1 MSRFRSKQSR
11 ELHRRLATR
20 LALAWAVY
28 TAAFIV
34 LALVLNVTVVR
45 SIANAVADA
54 TAPWHYR
61 EYENYT
67 LDECLTVLGYE
78 VVGEAVDPETLD
90 ALERSYAEADED
102 AVAAGAVDGSGS
114 SEGSE
119 GSDVIVE
126 RFSDQA
132 RLDATVFAVKPALV
146 DTGFHKWMTAD
157 DIKRDALRKL
167 AAEQVGNGDSVVIEE
182 GPGFVAA
189 RDLSTY
195 NAIRALKVPLALV
208 IYLAGCAI
216 IVRAAMSRSLRSFDE
231 LSGAVADLMAD
242 RERPIVLP
250 PSLAIAQDELNA
262 IRLAALSDE
271 RAAVAAERRK
281 DELVA
286 YLAHDIKTPLT
297 SVVGYLE
304 LLDEAPDLPEPTRR
318 RYIKLAF
325 EKASR
330 FGSLIDE
337 FFEITRYNLQA
348 IPLERCTVEPR
359 LFLEQVAEELYPA
372 AEARNVSIA
381 VEAPADEGL
390 YLDPDK
396 MARAIGNVLRNAVAY
411 ADEGSTI
418 AVEARIEQAAPAA
431 LDREGAE
438 DGGPAEG
445 PGTASASATTPI
457 AAEPPASRWLISVAN
472 QGREISAAHLQSIFD
487 KFYREDGARSTNG
500 GGAGLGLAIA
510 KEIVAAHGGT
520 IAASSA
526 DGRTVFTIE
535 LPRMRREGS
544 AIPSVA

>member
-11 ELHRRLATR
+11 ELHRRLTTR
-20 LALAWAVY
+20 LALAWAAY

-90 ALERSYAEADED
+90 ALERSYAEADAD
-102 AVAAGAVDGSGS
+102 AVAAGEVDGSGS

-195 NAIRALKVPLALV
+195 NAIRALKVPLVLV

-242 RERPIVLP
+242 RECPIVLP
-250 PSLAIAQDELNA
+250 PSLAIAHDELNA

-381 VEAPADEGL
+381 VEVPADEGL

-396 MARAIGNVLRNAVAY
+396 MARAISNVLRNAVAY
-411 ADEGSTI
+411 ADEGSII

-431 LDREGAE
+431 LDKEGAK

-544 AIPSVA
+544 AIPPVA

>member
-11 ELHRRLATR
+11 ELHRRLTTR
-20 LALAWAVY
+20 LALAWAAY

-90 ALERSYAEADED
+90 ALERSYAEADAD
-102 AVAAGAVDGSGS
+102 AVAAGEVDGSGS

-195 NAIRALKVPLALV
+195 NAIRALKVPLVLV

-381 VEAPADEGL
+381 VEVPADEGL

-396 MARAIGNVLRNAVAY
+396 MARAISNVLRNAVAY
-411 ADEGSTI
+411 ADEGSII

-431 LDREGAE
+431 LDKEGAK

-544 AIPSVA
+544 AIPPVA

>member
-20 LALAWAVY
+20 LALAWAAY

-90 ALERSYAEADED
+90 ALERSYAEADAD
-102 AVAAGAVDGSGS
+102 AVAAGEVDGSGS

-544 AIPSVA
+544 AIPPVA

>member
-1 MSRFRSKQSR
+1 M
-11 ELHRRLATR
+11 L
-20 LALAWAVY
+20 
-28 TAAFIV
+28 
-34 LALVLNVTVVR
+34 
-45 SIANAVADA
+45 
-54 TAPWHYR
+54 
-61 EYENYT
+61 
-67 LDECLTVLGYE
+67 
-78 VVGEAVDPETLD
+78 
-90 ALERSYAEADED
+90 
-102 AVAAGAVDGSGS
+102 AAGWL
-114 SEGSE
+114 
-119 GSDVIVE
+119 VIV
-126 RFSDQA
+126 
-132 RLDATVFAVKPALV
+132 VMAL
-146 DTGFHKWMTAD
+146 
-157 DIKRDALRKL
+157 
-167 AAEQVGNGDSVVIEE
+167 N
-182 GPGFVAA
+182 
-189 RDLSTY
+189 
-195 NAIRALKVPLALV
+195 
-208 IYLAGCAI
+208 
-216 IVRAAMSRSLRSFDE
+216 RSLRYFDD
-231 LSGAVADLMAD
+231 LSEAVARLLAD
-242 RERPIVLP
+242 RDAPIELP
-250 PSLAIAQDELNA
+250 PGLSIAQNELAVIRSQSLA
-262 IRLAALSDE
+262 DE
-271 RAAVAAERRK
+271 RAAQAAERRK
-281 DELVA
+281 NELVA

-381 VEAPADEGL
+381 VEVPADEGL

-396 MARAIGNVLRNAVAY
+396 MARAISNVLRNAVAY
-411 ADEGSTI
+411 ADEGSII

-431 LDREGAE
+431 LDKEGAK

-544 AIPSVA
+544 AIPPVA

>member
-11 ELHRRLATR
+11 ELHRRLTTR
-20 LALAWAVY
+20 LALAWAAY

-90 ALERSYAEADED
+90 ALERSYAEADAD
-102 AVAAGAVDGSGS
+102 AVAAGEVDGSGS

-195 NAIRALKVPLALV
+195 NAIRALKVPLVLV

-381 VEAPADEGL
+381 VEVPADEGL

-396 MARAIGNVLRNAVAY
+396 MARAISNVLRNAVAY
-411 ADEGSTI
+411 ADEGSII

-431 LDREGAE
+431 LDKDGAK

-544 AIPSVA
+544 AIPPVA

>member
-11 ELHRRLATR
+11 ELHRRLTTR
-20 LALAWAVY
+20 LALAWAAY

-90 ALERSYAEADED
+90 ALERSYAEADAD
-102 AVAAGAVDGSGS
+102 AVAAGEVDGSGS

-195 NAIRALKVPLALV
+195 NAIRALKVPLVLV

-381 VEAPADEGL
+381 VEVPADEGL

-396 MARAIGNVLRNAVAY
+396 MARAISNVLRNAVAY
-411 ADEGSTI
+411 ADEGSII

-431 LDREGAE
+431 LDKEGAK

-487 KFYREDGARSTNG
+487 KFYRVHHR
-500 GGAGLGLAIA
+500 
-510 KEIVAAHGGT
+510 AAANET
-520 IAASSA
+520 
-526 DGRTVFTIE
+526 GR
-535 LPRMRREGS
+535 
-544 AIPSVA
+544 

>member
-11 ELHRRLATR
+11 ELHRRLTTR
-20 LALAWAVY
+20 LALAWAAY

-90 ALERSYAEADED
+90 ALERSYAEADAD
-102 AVAAGAVDGSGS
+102 AVAAGEVDGSGS

-195 NAIRALKVPLALV
+195 NAIRALKVPLVLV

-271 RAAVAAERRK
+271 RAAVAAERRT

-396 MARAIGNVLRNAVAY
+396 MARAISNVLRNAVAY
-411 ADEGSTI
+411 ADEGSII

-431 LDREGAE
+431 LDKEGAK

-544 AIPSVA
+544 AIPPVA

>member
-1 MSRFRSKQSR
+1 MEVVDAYASGGHEQGGHYLDYEFG
-11 ELHRRLATR
+11 
-20 LALAWAVY
+20 
-28 TAAFIV
+28 
-34 LALVLNVTVVR
+34 TV
-45 SIANAVADA
+45 AHA
-54 TAPWHYR
+54 
-61 EYENYT
+61 
-67 LDECLTVLGYE
+67 YE

-90 ALERSYAEADED
+90 ALERSYAEADAD
-102 AVAAGAVDGSGS
+102 AVAAGEVDGSGS

-195 NAIRALKVPLALV
+195 NAIRALKVPLVLV

-281 DELVA
+281 DEL
-286 YLAHDIKTPLT
+286 
-297 SVVGYLE
+297 VGYLE

-381 VEAPADEGL
+381 VEVPADEGL

-396 MARAIGNVLRNAVAY
+396 MARAISNVLRNAVAY
-411 ADEGSTI
+411 ADEGSII

-431 LDREGAE
+431 LDKEGAK

-544 AIPSVA
+544 AIPPVA

>member
-1 MSRFRSKQSR
+1 
-11 ELHRRLATR
+11 
-20 LALAWAVY
+20 
-28 TAAFIV
+28 
-34 LALVLNVTVVR
+34 
-45 SIANAVADA
+45 
-54 TAPWHYR
+54 
-61 EYENYT
+61 
-67 LDECLTVLGYE
+67 
-78 VVGEAVDPETLD
+78 
-90 ALERSYAEADED
+90 
-102 AVAAGAVDGSGS
+102 
-114 SEGSE
+114 
-119 GSDVIVE
+119 
-126 RFSDQA
+126 
-132 RLDATVFAVKPALV
+132 
-146 DTGFHKWMTAD
+146 MTAD

-195 NAIRALKVPLALV
+195 NAIRALKVPLVLV

-381 VEAPADEGL
+381 VEVPADEGL

-396 MARAIGNVLRNAVAY
+396 MARAISNVLRNAVAY
-411 ADEGSTI
+411 ADEGSII

-431 LDREGAE
+431 LDKEGAK

-544 AIPSVA
+544 AIPPVA

>member
-11 ELHRRLATR
+11 ELHRRLTTR
-20 LALAWAVY
+20 LALAWAAY

-90 ALERSYAEADED
+90 ALERSYAEADAD
-102 AVAAGAVDGSGS
+102 AVAAGEVDGSGS

-167 AAEQVGNGDSVVIEE
+167 AAEQVGNGDSVVIED

-195 NAIRALKVPLALV
+195 NAIRALKVPLVLV

-381 VEAPADEGL
+381 VEVPADEGL

-396 MARAIGNVLRNAVAY
+396 MARAISNVLRNAVAY
-411 ADEGSTI
+411 ADEGSII

-431 LDREGAE
+431 LDKEGAK

-544 AIPSVA
+544 AIPPVA

>member
-11 ELHRRLATR
+11 ELHRRLTTR
-20 LALAWAVY
+20 LALAWAAY

-78 VVGEAVDPETLD
+78 VVGEAVDPETFD
-90 ALERSYAEADED
+90 ALERSYAEADAD
-102 AVAAGAVDGSGS
+102 AVAAGEVDGSGS

-195 NAIRALKVPLALV
+195 NAIRALKVPLVLV

-381 VEAPADEGL
+381 VEVPADEGL

-396 MARAIGNVLRNAVAY
+396 MARAISNVLRNAVAY
-411 ADEGSTI
+411 ADEGSII

-431 LDREGAE
+431 LDKEGAK

-544 AIPSVA
+544 AIPPVA

>member
-11 ELHRRLATR
+11 ELHRRLTTR
-20 LALAWAVY
+20 LALAWAAY

-90 ALERSYAEADED
+90 ALERSYAEADAD
-102 AVAAGAVDGSGS
+102 AVAAGEVDGSGS

-167 AAEQVGNGDSVVIEE
+167 AADQVGNGDSVVIEE

-381 VEAPADEGL
+381 VAAPADEGL

-431 LDREGAE
+431 LDGESTEGE
-438 DGGPAEG
+438 GLAEG

-472 QGREISAAHLQSIFD
+472 HGREISAAHLQSIFD

-526 DGRTVFTIE
+526 DGRTVFIIE

-544 AIPSVA
+544 AIPPVA

>member
-20 LALAWAVY
+20 LALAWAAY

-90 ALERSYAEADED
+90 ALERSYAEADAD
-102 AVAAGAVDGSGS
+102 AVAAGEVDGSGS

-195 NAIRALKVPLALV
+195 NAIRALKVPLVLV

-381 VEAPADEGL
+381 VEVPADEGL

-396 MARAIGNVLRNAVAY
+396 MARAISNVLRNAVAY
-411 ADEGSTI
+411 ADEGSII

-431 LDREGAE
+431 LDKEGAK

-544 AIPSVA
+544 AIPPVA

>member
-11 ELHRRLATR
+11 ELHRRLTTR
-20 LALAWAVY
+20 LALAWAAY

-90 ALERSYAEADED
+90 ALERSYAEADAD
-102 AVAAGAVDGSGS
+102 AVAAGEVDGSGS

-381 VEAPADEGL
+381 VEVPADEGL

-396 MARAIGNVLRNAVAY
+396 MARAISNVLRNAVAY
-411 ADEGSTI
+411 ADEGSII

-431 LDREGAE
+431 LDKEGAK

-544 AIPSVA
+544 AIPPVA

>member
-20 LALAWAVY
+20 LALAWAAY

-45 SIANAVADA
+45 FFANAVADA

-381 VEAPADEGL
+381 VEVPADEGL

-431 LDREGAE
+431 LDGEGTE
-438 DGGPAEG
+438 GEGLAEG

-472 QGREISAAHLQSIFD
+472 HGREISAAHLQSIFD

-526 DGRTVFTIE
+526 DGRTVFIIE

-544 AIPSVA
+544 AIPPVA